1 MNLRRS
7 TVAALAAGALVLAGC
22 SGAGPT
28 ASGGEATTEASVS
41 PAAASTSYPL
51 VLDSPFGQT
60 TLEAKPTKVAVVS
73 FVDLDIAL
81 ALGVLPVIAPQYGD
95 TALDPWSAD
104 AVAALG
110 QGELTTY
117 DSTDGT
123 DFEAIAAA
131 KPDVI
136 LATSGWTLDT
146 DYEQLSKIAPI
157 VSFQGEDGLAA
168 MTWSDRTAEAATA
181 LDLTPAGEQAVAD
194 VDTAFADAA
203 AANPEFAGKTI
214 TYAVIHPDQI
224 TYISYAGSDMKFFTD
239 LGFTLP
245 ATASQFSETNDA
257 VSRENVD
264 LLDADVLLIGY
275 PFGDEGVLT
284 RSALESDPLFQ
295 QIPAV
300 AGGHYAVVDDAVASP
315 LAYPTPLS
323 QTWVLEQLLPVL
335 QAAVAGTPAPSA
347 APTSGS

>member
-1 MNLRRS
+1 MNLRRL
-7 TVAALAAGALVLAGC
+7 TVAAVAAGALALAGC
-22 SGAGPT
+22 SGAGTT
-28 ASGGEATTEASVS
+28 ATGTTESTSVASVS

-51 VLDSPFGQT
+51 TLESPFGTT
-60 TLEAKPTKVAVVS
+60 TLTARPTRVAVVS
-73 FVDLDIAL
+73 SVDLDVAL

-95 TALDPWSAD
+95 ATLEPWSAD
-104 AVAALG
+104 AVAGLG
-110 QGELTTY
+110 QGELKTY

-123 DFEAIAAA
+123 DLEAIAAA

-146 DYEQLSKIAPI
+146 DYEQLAKIAPI

-168 MTWSDRTAEAATA
+168 MTWAERTEEAATA
-181 LDLTPAGEQAVAD
+181 LDLAAAGDRAVAA
-194 VDTAFADAA
+194 VDTAFAEAA
-203 AANPEFAGKTI
+203 AANPEFAGTTI

-245 ATASQFSETNDA
+245 ATASQFSDANDA

-275 PFGDEGVLT
+275 PFGDEGLLT
-284 RSALESDPLFQ
+284 RSALESDPLFR

-323 QTWVLEQLLPVL
+323 QPWVLAQLLPVL
-335 QAAVAGTPAPSA
+335 QSAVAGTSGVGPAS
-347 APTSGS
+347 

>member
-1 MNLRRS
+1 MSLRRS
-7 TVAALAAGALVLAGC
+7 IVAALAAGALVLAGC
-22 SGAGPT
+22 SSAGT
-28 ASGGEATTEASVS
+28 TTSSGEATTEASVS
-41 PAAASTSYPL
+41 PAAAGTSYPL
-51 VLDSPFGQT
+51 TLESPFGQT
-60 TLEAKPTKVAVVS
+60 TLAAKPTKVAVVS
-73 FVDLDIAL
+73 FVDLDVAL

-95 TALDPWSAD
+95 AELDPWSAA

-110 QGELTTY
+110 QGELATY

-123 DFEAIAAA
+123 DVEAIAAA

-146 DYEQLSKIAPI
+146 DYEQLSKIAPV

-168 MTWSDRTAEAATA
+168 TTWAERTEQAAAA
-181 LDLTPAGEQAVAD
+181 LDVAAAGEQAVAK

-203 AANPEFAGKTI
+203 AAHPQFAGKTI

-224 TYISYAGSDMKFFTD
+224 TYISYAGSDMDFFTD

-245 ATASQFSETNDA
+245 ATAGQFSESNDA

-264 LLDADVLLIGY
+264 LLDADVLLVGY

-284 RSALESDPLFQ
+284 RSALESDPLFR

-300 AGGHYAVVDDAVASP
+300 AAGRYAVVDDAVASP

-323 QTWVLEQLLPVL
+323 QPWVLEQLLPVL
-335 QAAVAGTPAPSA
+335 QSAVAGTSAPSA
-347 APTSGS
+347 APTAGS